1 MDETYTFFPPAIAQ
15 VNRQYQHQQVD
26 RALKSAENATV
37 DPSDPAL
44 KAACQEMESLF
55 VNHLFKEMRA
65 TIQKSGLI
73 SGGRAEEIF
82 TSMLDTELSSAI
94 SASRGIGLAEIL
106 FKQLSGYSVQR
117 PEAES
122 E

>member
-1 MDETYTFFPPAIAQ
+1 MDKTYTFFPPAIVQ
-15 VNRQYQHQQVD
+15 VNRQYQHHQAD
-26 RALKSAENATV
+26 RALKLGENATV
-37 DPSDPAL
+37 DPADPEL

-65 TIQKSGLI
+65 SIQKSGLI
-73 SGGRAEEIF
+73 SGRRAEEIF
-82 TSMLDTELSSAI
+82 TSMQDTELSRTI

-106 FKQLSGYSVQR
+106 FEQLSGKSAHRQE
-117 PEAES
+117 PES

>member
-1 MDETYTFFPPAIAQ
+1 MDETDTFFPPAIAQ
-15 VNRQYQHQQVD
+15 FNRQYQQQQVE

-37 DPSDPAL
+37 DPADPEL

-94 SASRGIGLAEIL
+94 SSSRGIGLAEIL
-106 FKQLSGYSVQR
+106 FEQLSGHSVQR
-117 PEAES
+117 PEPES

>member
-1 MDETYTFFPPAIAQ
+1 MNETDTFFPPAIGLF
-15 VNRQYQHQQVD
+15 NRQFQQQQVD
-26 RALKSAENATV
+26 RTLKSAENATV
-37 DPSDPAL
+37 DPADPEL

-65 TIQKSGLI
+65 TIQKSGLV

-106 FKQLSGYSVQR
+106 FEQLSGQSVQR
-117 PEAES
+117 REPES